1 MKTGQVHAVGVLAM
15 LLFLAACTTPGPQA
29 TAIAAAEPPTYTP
42 QPTYTPMPTYTPVPT
57 YTPMPTYTP
66 PASPTVE
73 QPAPTPSPTSSP
85 IPTRTPAATST
96 SAPTRTAAPTSAPTR
111 TTAPTRAPTQT
122 TAPTRT
128 PAPTPTAGMTLSSLE
143 QATVDAINR
152 ERQSRG
158 LALLKVD
165 PVLMELA
172 RGHAKDMIDRNYFS
186 HTTPEGKTYKMRL
199 REKGIV
205 LNWTGE
211 NFYAT
216 TSPENKV
223 VEVTM
228 QWLMGDPS
236 HRRNIV
242 NANYTKVGVGVVKN
256 ASGLYMTVQD
266 FTE

>member
-1 MKTGQVHAVGVLAM
+1 MKTGKARAVGVLAI
-15 LLFLAACTTPGPQA
+15 LLFLAACTTPMPQA
-29 TAIAAAEPPTYTP
+29 TEIAAAEPPTYTP
-42 QPTYTPMPTYTPVPT
+42 QSTYTPMPTYTPVPT

-66 PASPTVE
+66 PALPTVE
-73 QPAPTPSPTSSP
+73 QPSPTPSPTL
-85 IPTRTPAATST
+85 TRTPDATST
-96 SAPTRTAAPTSAPTR
+96 SAPTRTAVPTSAPTR

-122 TAPTRT
+122 TASTRT
-128 PAPTPTAGMTLSSLE
+128 PAPTSTAGVTLSSLE
-143 QATVDAINR
+143 QATVDAVNR
-152 ERQSRG
+152 ERQRRG
-158 LALLKVD
+158 LALLQVD

-172 RGHAKDMIDRNYFS
+172 RGHAQDMIDRNYFS

-216 TSPENKV
+216 TSPEGQV
-223 VEVTM
+223 VQVTM

-236 HRRNIV
+236 HARNILNV
-242 NANYTKVGVGVVKN
+242 NYTKIGVGVVKN
-256 ASGLYMTVQD
+256 AAGLYMTVQD